1 MDATGALT
9 VGFAGFSAVVL
20 RWIVHIGELV
30 CTIWEATDAA
40 KSRVSGDLYKL
51 RGQIVHLGWFEA

>member
-40 KSRVSGDLYKL
+40 KSRVLGNLYKL
-51 RGQIVHLGWFEA
+51 GG